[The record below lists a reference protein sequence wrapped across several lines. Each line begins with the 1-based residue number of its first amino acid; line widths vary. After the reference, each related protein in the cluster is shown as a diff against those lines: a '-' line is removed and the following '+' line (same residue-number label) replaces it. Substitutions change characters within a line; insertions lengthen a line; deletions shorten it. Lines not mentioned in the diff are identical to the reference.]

1 MENRE
6 LNVQIADQSTM
17 INALSERYS
26 HSDSLKYKMKVACE
40 LENRAN
46 IIRILT
52 EQLATQ
58 TREKHE

>member
-1 MENRE
+1 MKNIE
-6 LNVQIADQSTM
+6 LNTNIADQSTM

-26 HSDSLKYKMKVACE
+26 HSDSLKDKMKVACE

-58 TREKHE
+58 TRETHE

>member
-1 MENRE
+1 MKNIE
-6 LNVQIADQSTM
+6 LNTNIADQSTM

-26 HSDSLKYKMKVACE
+26 HSDSLEDKMKVACE

-58 TREKHE
+58 TRETHE